1 MFQVLLS
8 PGYYEQNPLKPCTL
22 QNPVH
27 QVSVLLERVVSDYWQ
42 PVTAS
47 VAGIL
52 ASAVVTILLWILF
65 FKLQLKNNEDR
76 HRHR

>member
-1 MFQVLLS
+1 M
-8 PGYYEQNPLKPCTL
+8 
-22 QNPVH
+22 
-27 QVSVLLERVVSDYWQ
+27 SVLLEKVVSDYWQ

-52 ASAVVTILLWILF
+52 ASAVVTIVLWILF
-65 FKLQLKNNEDR
+65 FKLQLSNNEDR

>member
-1 MFQVLLS
+1 MSFIFNQV
-8 PGYYEQNPLKPCTL
+8 T
-22 QNPVH
+22 
-27 QVSVLLERVVSDYWQ
+27 VLLEKVVSDYWQ

-52 ASAVVTILLWILF
+52 ASAVATIVLWILF